1 MLTAASPWQP
11 GWEVG
16 SADWRLQVDTLVWAG
31 TRQLVTARLQ
41 QESIT

>member
-1 MLTAASPWQP
+1 MLTAASPWQA

>member
-1 MLTAASPWQP
+1 MLAAASPRQP
-11 GWEVG
+11 GWGLG

>member
-1 MLTAASPWQP
+1 MLTAASPWQA

-41 QESIT
+41 HESIT